1 VCVSSSKFLNF
12 SHNNSVSFFFSE
24 FLSSVSQ
31 LVTKKEDASFFY
43 FARLPSTY
51 TPHVRVLLISGRH
64 EEKGEEKI
72 NNTSCFFAVFSL
84 FLFFYWKNKFLA
96 HYHNFEFICCFGLYL
111 SLSRSPK
118 FRLPHQSTNQLNG
131 IPEKALTKH
140 NKKIVV

>member
-1 VCVSSSKFLNF
+1 MCRLQSFLTF
-12 SHNNSVSFFFSE
+12 RIIIASVFFSE

-84 FLFFYWKNKFLA
+84 FLSFIGRTSFLLITTILNSFVA
-96 HYHNFEFICCFGLYL
+96 LAFISL
-111 SLSRSPK
+111 SLARQSSG
-118 FRLPHQSTNQLNG
+118 FR
-131 IPEKALTKH
+131 IKAL
-140 NKKIVV
+140 IS